1 MHVQYMHRAYVYIY
15 THLCMYTKGSGLPSF
30 RTSNPNLEHYDT
42 NGSRKQLLPQRGSR
56 WPAAYALSLC
66 RGPKNWL
73 LYTLIV
79 SICVNYDIVL
89 KYQSPVRKAQETHL
103 ESERKS
109 HVPTFSAA
117 SVVSKDSNIP

>member
-15 THLCMYTKGSGLPSF
+15 THVCMYTKGSGLPSF

-56 WPAAYALSLC
+56 WPAAHALSLC

-73 LYTLIV
+73 DLLT
-79 SICVNYDIVL
+79 SISYPL
-89 KYQSPVRKAQETHL
+89 YQSPVRKAQETHL